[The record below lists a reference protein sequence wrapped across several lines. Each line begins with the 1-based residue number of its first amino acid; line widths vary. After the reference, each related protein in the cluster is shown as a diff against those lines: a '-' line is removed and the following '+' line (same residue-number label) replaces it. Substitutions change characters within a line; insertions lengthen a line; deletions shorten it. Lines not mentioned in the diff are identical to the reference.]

1 MDFER
6 GRTVQGWK
14 PRRLGGGKGDTRASK
29 KNELEYE
36 EIGSIPKEKGKEKE
50 KIIESEMSGKIL
62 N

>member
-29 KNELEYE
+29 KNELEDE

-50 KIIESEMSGKIL
+50 KIIESEM
-62 N
+62 